1 MTRVLHLIK
10 GLGPGGAEALL
21 VAQAAV
27 DVPGISSS
35 VAYLV
40 PAKSHHVAALEAAGW
55 SVSCLDAPR
64 TWDPR
69 WLLRLRRLLVDER
82 IDVVH
87 GHSPLVQALAR
98 MVRSTIPRGR
108 RPASVYTEHNEW
120 GRHRS
125 GTRLLNRWTMRRED
139 RVLAVSDAV
148 RRSMRT
154 RASAEVDAMDEDLD
168 EVSALKSERAGVRA
182 ELGLADDAIVI
193 GIVANHRRE
202 KGYEVLIEA
211 AVDVTRRRPDV
222 VYLAVGQGP
231 LEQAHRDLADASGL
245 GERFRFLGY
254 RPDARR
260 VMAGFDLMTLSSHHE
275 GLPVTLMEASA
286 LGLPVVATAV
296 GGVPEAVDPERSLLV
311 EPGNPSRLASAH
323 VEMVERLERGAL
335 PEGSVDRR
343 FDVDVT
349 AAKLADIHRAVA
361 PDLS

>member
-21 VAQAAV
+21 VAQAGV
-27 DVPGISSS
+27 DTPGISSQ

-40 PAKSHHVAALEAAGW
+40 PVKDHHVATLETAGW
-55 SVSCLDAPR
+55 PVSCLDAAR

-69 WLLRLRRLLVDER
+69 WLLRLRRLLLAER
-82 IDVVH
+82 IDVMH

-98 MVRSTIPRGR
+98 IVRRTIPKRR

-120 GRHRS
+120 GRHRR
-125 GTRLLNRWTMRRED
+125 GTRLLNRWTMRFED
-139 RVLAVSDAV
+139 RVIAVSEAV

-154 RASAEVDAMDEDLD
+154 GAPVDVVVHGIDLAS
-168 EVSALKSERAGVRA
+168 VSAMAEHRDAVRR
-182 ELGLADDAIVI
+182 ELDLPADAVVI

-211 AVDVTRRRPDV
+211 AQQVTNRRADVI
-222 VYLAVGQGP
+222 YLAVGQGP
-231 LEQAHRDLADASGL
+231 LEAHHRDLAAASGL
-245 GERFRFLGY
+245 GDRFRFLGY

-260 VMAGFDLMTLSSHHE
+260 VMAGFDVMTLSSHHE

-286 LGLPVVATAV
+286 LGLPVVATSV
-296 GGVPEAVDPERSLLV
+296 GGVPEAVDPARSLLV
-311 EPGNPSRLASAH
+311 EPGDAGRLAAAH
-323 VEMVERLERGAL
+323 LEMVERLDRDDL
-335 PEGSVDRR
+335 PDAAVDPR

-349 AAKLADIHRAVA
+349 ATRLADIQRAAA